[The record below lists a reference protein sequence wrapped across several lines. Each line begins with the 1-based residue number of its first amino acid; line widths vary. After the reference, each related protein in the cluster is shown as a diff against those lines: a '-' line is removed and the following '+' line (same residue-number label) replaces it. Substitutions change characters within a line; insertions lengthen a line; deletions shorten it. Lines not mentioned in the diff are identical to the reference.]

1 MKYIKSFNE
10 SNNFLTYREIMEEIK
25 EILLPIS
32 DLGWEIGVEMTK
44 DNDTNRIYV
53 RIVRYDEPALVWNKE
68 IESDFS
74 RLQDYSLENGFKLS
88 KVYYVSEDPDKYVET
103 PYGRVFNRND
113 RKTVSYDSFLKN
125 IGNQRIVNLLFELE
139 QITK

>member
-103 PYGRVFNRND
+103 PYGRVFNRNA